1 LTAISTSGL
10 TKRFRGGQLAVDQ
23 VDLAVPDGSVYG
35 FLGPNG
41 SGKTTTI
48 RMLLGLAFPTGGSA
62 ALLGVGMPDGAT
74 QVLHRVGSLVEGPA
88 FYPFLTG
95 LDNLARYDAADRTA
109 DPKTAR
115 TRINTALDRVGL
127 LSAAKKRY
135 RHYSLGMKQR
145 LAISAGLLRPR
156 ELIILDE
163 PTNGLDP
170 QGTREVRALIRQ
182 IAADGTTVF
191 VSSHLLA
198 EVEQI
203 CTHVGVMRS
212 GQLVFQGSLPELRR
226 TGATRVTVQ
235 TADPEAAVKVF
246 TALGLPDARVSASP
260 DRPAPPAAAP
270 HGPSAPA
277 AAADRPAAPAAMDP
291 SLAPALMDPS
301 LAPAAAEWPPAP
313 AAAADRPSAPGLGPG
328 QSFAEA
334 SAVLGDAA
342 PERICAELVQAGI
355 GVRGFA
361 VTSPSLEDLFVG
373 LTGEG
378 FDV

>member
-10 TKRFRGGQLAVDQ
+10 TKRFRGGQLAVDH

-48 RMLLGLAFPTGGSA
+48 RMLLGLAFPTGGRA
-62 ALLGVGMPDGAT
+62 ALLDVDMPAGAT
-74 QVLHRVGSLVEGPA
+74 EVLHRVGSLVEGPA

-95 LDNLARYDAADRTA
+95 LDNLARYDAADRSV
-109 DPKTAR
+109 DPKTAAA
-115 TRINTALDRVGL
+115 RIEGALDRVGL

-145 LAISAGLLRPR
+145 LAIASSLLRPR

-212 GQLVFQGSLPELRR
+212 GRLVFQGSLPELRR
-226 TGATRVTVQ
+226 TGAARVTVQ
-235 TADPEAAVKVF
+235 TAAPEAAAKVL
-246 TALGLPDARVSASP
+246 TALGLADAKVTAPADSA
-260 DRPAPPAAAP
+260 
-270 HGPSAPA
+270 SAPA
-277 AAADRPAAPAAMDP
+277 GLAPVDSASAPAG
-291 SLAPALMDPS
+291 LAPVDSASAPAG
-301 LAPAAAEWPPAP
+301 LAPTYF
-313 AAAADRPSAPGLGPG
+313 APGPDRG
-328 QSFAEA
+328 FAEA
-334 SAVLGDAA
+334 SAVLGDAT

-378 FDV
+378 FDVGA

>member
-1 LTAISTSGL
+1 
-10 TKRFRGGQLAVDQ
+10 
-23 VDLAVPDGSVYG
+23 
-35 FLGPNG
+35 
-41 SGKTTTI
+41 
-48 RMLLGLAFPTGGSA
+48 
-62 ALLGVGMPDGAT
+62 
-74 QVLHRVGSLVEGPA
+74 
-88 FYPFLTG
+88 
-95 LDNLARYDAADRTA
+95 
-109 DPKTAR
+109 
-115 TRINTALDRVGL
+115 VGL

-260 DRPAPPAAAP
+260 DRSAPPAAAP

>member
-1 LTAISTSGL
+1 
-10 TKRFRGGQLAVDQ
+10 
-23 VDLAVPDGSVYG
+23 
-35 FLGPNG
+35 
-41 SGKTTTI
+41 
-48 RMLLGLAFPTGGSA
+48 
-62 ALLGVGMPDGAT
+62 
-74 QVLHRVGSLVEGPA
+74 LHRVGSLVEGPA

-212 GQLVFQGSLPELRR
+212 GRLVFQGSLPELRR
-226 TGATRVTVQ
+226 TGAARVTVQ
-235 TADPEAAVKVF
+235 TADPEAAVKVL
-246 TALGLPDARVSASP
+246 TALGLPDARVSAPP

-270 HGPSAPA
+270 DCPPAPAAADRPPAPAAADRPPVAA
-277 AAADRPAAPAAMDP
+277 AAADRP
-291 SLAPALMDPS
+291 LAPGM
-301 LAPAAAEWPPAP
+301 
-313 AAAADRPSAPGLGPG
+313 GPG
-328 QSFAEA
+328 QGFAEA

>member
-10 TKRFRGGQLAVDQ
+10 TKRFRGGQLAVDHI
-23 VDLAVPDGSVYG
+23 DLAVPDGSVYG

-48 RMLLGLAFPTGGSA
+48 RMLLGLAFPTAGQA
-62 ALLGVGMPDGAT
+62 ALLEVPMPAGAT

-95 LDNLARYDAADRTA
+95 SDNLARYDAADRTA
-109 DPKTAR
+109 DRRTAR
-115 TRINTALDRVGL
+115 ARIEAALDRVGL

-135 RHYSLGMKQR
+135 RNYSLGMKQR
-145 LAISAGLLRPR
+145 LAIAAGLLRPR

-203 CTHVGVMRS
+203 CTHVGVMRT
-212 GQLVFQGSLPELRR
+212 GRLVFQGSLPELRR
-226 TGATRVTVQ
+226 TGAARVTVQ
-235 TADPEAAVKVF
+235 TADPEAAAKVL
-246 TALGLPDARVSASP
+246 AGLGLADAQATAASVSEAEAS
-260 DRPAPPAAAP
+260 ANAY
-270 HGPSAPA
+270 
-277 AAADRPAAPAAMDP
+277 
-291 SLAPALMDPS
+291 
-301 LAPAAAEWPPAP
+301 
-313 AAAADRPSAPGLGPG
+313 
-328 QSFAEA
+328 AEA
-334 SAVLGDAA
+334 SAVLGDAS
-342 PERICAELVQAGI
+342 PEQVCAELVQAGI

-378 FDV
+378 FDVGG

>member
-1 LTAISTSGL
+1 MSTGSAAAARPGAAAASDAAAASEPTPAIVTAGL
-10 TKRFRGGQLAVDQ
+10 TKRFRSGQLAVDGL
-23 VDLAVPDGSVYG
+23 DMLVPRGSVYG

-48 RMLLGLAFPTGGSA
+48 RMLLGLVYPTQGSH
-62 ALLGVGMPDGAT
+62 ALLGVPMPAGT
-74 QVLHRVGSLVEGPA
+74 VRVLPRVGSLVEGPA

-95 LDNLARYDAADRTA
+95 TDNLARYDAADRTA
-109 DPKTAR
+109 DSATAR
-115 TRINTALDRVGL
+115 ARIADALDRVGL
-127 LSAAKKRY
+127 LAAAKKRY

-145 LAISAGLLRPR
+145 LAIAAGLLRPR

-212 GQLVFQGSLPELRR
+212 GRLVFQGSLPELRR
-226 TGATRVTVQ
+226 TGAARVTVQ
-235 TADPEAAVKVF
+235 TADREAAVKVL
-246 TALGLPDARVSASP
+246 TALGLADAQGS
-260 DRPAPPAAAP
+260 
-270 HGPSAPA
+270 
-277 AAADRPAAPAAMDP
+277 
-291 SLAPALMDPS
+291 
-301 LAPAAAEWPPAP
+301 E
-313 AAAADRPSAPGLGPG
+313 
-328 QSFAEA
+328 AEA
-334 SAVLGDAA
+334 SAILGDAS
-342 PERICAELVQAGI
+342 PEQVCAELVQAGI

-361 VTSPSLEDLFVG
+361 VVSPSLEDLFVG

-378 FDV
+378 FDVSG